1 MPRVKKSDVVQI
13 TPELKQFAE
22 ESQAK
27 VDNDYAEYLAK
38 KKIKIPKTNPTESE
52 LKPVQVFGEVKKVRV
67 KKTAKKMVD
76 SSGSDNSNE
85 GETTTVT
92 EKKNN
97 KWLEHIRT
105 YRQENPAVSYKEALK
120 LAKESYS
127 R

>member
-38 KKIKIPKTNPTESE
+38 KKTQPA
-52 LKPVQVFGEVKKVRV
+52 QVFGEVKKVRV
-67 KKTAKKMVD
+67 KKTTQKMVD
-76 SSGSDNSNE
+76 SSGSDNSND
-85 GETTTVT
+85 GGTTTVA